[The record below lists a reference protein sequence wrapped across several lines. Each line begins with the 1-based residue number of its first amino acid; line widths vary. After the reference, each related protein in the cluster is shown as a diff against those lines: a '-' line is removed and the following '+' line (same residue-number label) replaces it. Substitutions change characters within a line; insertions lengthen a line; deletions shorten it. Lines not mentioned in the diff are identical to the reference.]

1 MKWTCLTLLSFLYP
15 IAVGGQTAPTQAF
28 REWARGHV
36 HSIASVDED
45 LRADGSAQALRG
57 IIGDA
62 RVLAFGE
69 PFHGGREPMAMRNSL
84 IRFAVTQLGFT
95 AVALETSLSTSKLLY
110 DHVLG
115 LTTETDS
122 ALKQAFSYGF
132 GNYPENLELIEW
144 LRSYN
149 RGQPTARKVRLYG
162 FDLTGQYDPN
172 AYRSVEM
179 VLTFLD
185 HADPSLGQKC
195 RKEFAGLIPVFRT
208 DVYARLTPAEKDA
221 ITGKIQDLVA
231 LIRRERIGLTAATSA
246 DQYDWVLRQALNGA
260 QDDAFLRSLPPK
272 FDWQRS
278 DESPEE
284 PQPGERWVHRQEMRE
299 TAMADNLQWIQQRES
314 FRRGR
319 TLFFAHD
326 LHVQTSVVR
335 MGSPSRSFHALP
347 LEPPLTSVRWRPAGM
362 YLRSTLE
369 RDMVVLGTYFGS
381 GTGFPEEI
389 APLPPDIS
397 GIDSLLSSLSMPR
410 FVIDLRELPGTG
422 LLHEWL
428 QASHETRSLSFGR
441 VPAAVSPLKSYDA
454 ILFMD
459 RITPSAAATQKK

>member
-1 MKWTCLTLLSFLYP
+1 MRWTCLALLTFAVP
-15 IAVGGQTAPTQAF
+15 IAVNAQTAPTQAF
-28 REWARGHV
+28 REWARGHA
-36 HSIASVDED
+36 HPIASAPED
-45 LRADGSAQALRG
+45 FRDADARALRG
-57 IIGDA
+57 IIGEA
-62 RVLAFGE
+62 HVVAFGE
-69 PFHGGREPMAMRNSL
+69 PFHGGHEPMAMRNSL

-95 AVALETSLSTSKLLY
+95 AVALETSLSTSKPLY

-144 LRSYN
+144 LRSHN
-149 RGQPTARKVRLYG
+149 RDQPSARKVRLYG

-179 VLTFLD
+179 ALTFLD

-195 RKEFAGLIPVFRT
+195 RKELAGVIPVFRT
-208 DVYARLTPAEKDA
+208 DEYAKLTPPEKDA
-221 ITGKIQDLVA
+221 ITGKIQDLIA
-231 LIRRERIGLTAATSA
+231 LIRRERTALTAATSV
-246 DQYDWVLRQALNGA
+246 DQYDWVLRQAQNAA
-260 QDDAFLRSLPPK
+260 QDDAFLRSLPPE
-272 FDWQRS
+272 FDWQGS

-299 TAMADNLQWIQQRES
+299 LAMADNLQWIQERES
-314 FRRGR
+314 FRGGR

-335 MGSPSRSFHALP
+335 MGSTERPFHSLP

-362 YLRSTLE
+362 YLRSALD

-381 GTGFPEEI
+381 GTGFPEET
-389 APLPPDIS
+389 APLAPDTS
-397 GIDSLLSSLSMPR
+397 GMDSLLRSLSVPQ
-410 FVIDLRELPGTG
+410 FVIDLRELPNAGV
-422 LLHEWL
+422 LHEWF
-428 QASHETRSLSFGR
+428 QAAHETRSLSFGR
-441 VPAAVSPLKSYDA
+441 VPAMVSPLKSYDA
-454 ILFMD
+454 ILFID
-459 RITPSAAATQKK
+459 RITPSVVTQKQ